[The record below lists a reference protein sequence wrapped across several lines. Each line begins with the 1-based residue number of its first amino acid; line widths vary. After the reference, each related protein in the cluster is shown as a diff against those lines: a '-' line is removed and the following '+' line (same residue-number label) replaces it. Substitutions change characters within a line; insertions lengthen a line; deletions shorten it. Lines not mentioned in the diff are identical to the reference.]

1 MHLSEFLY
9 TVLLKPAPLRR
20 AANALIKA
28 MLPRTVSVGG
38 SVICINPDD
47 PVVSGALTL
56 RVYEK
61 AEIAFFRRHF
71 RRDMTFI
78 DVGANV
84 GLYTGLAIATPG
96 FCGKIIAV
104 EPHEESRRFLRQ
116 TIAANDRAGLG
127 EVVIDPRA
135 ASNGTGSIRL
145 FKNAGNKGDNRIYAD
160 SLLAEE
166 ETIEADT
173 LDRICAAHGV
183 HSAQFVKIDVQGAEP
198 KVIAGAAAL
207 LGNSAN
213 CILMTEFWP
222 YGITSCGEDALDYF
236 ASLLR
241 LGFCLHELDGRALR
255 LVPIESGEELVRR
268 NPGRRYTNL
277 IGLKGEFAGLAPARS
292 Q

>member
-28 MLPRTVSVGG
+28 MLPRTVSVSG

-71 RRDMTFI
+71 RREMTFI

-135 ASNGTGSIRL
+135 ASNGTGRLRL
-145 FKNAGNKGDNRIYAD
+145 FKNPGNKGDNRIYAD

-198 KVIAGAAAL
+198 RVIAGAATV
-207 LGNSAN
+207 LGNSPN

-236 ASLLR
+236 ASLSR

-255 LVPIESGEELVRR
+255 LIPIESGEELVRR